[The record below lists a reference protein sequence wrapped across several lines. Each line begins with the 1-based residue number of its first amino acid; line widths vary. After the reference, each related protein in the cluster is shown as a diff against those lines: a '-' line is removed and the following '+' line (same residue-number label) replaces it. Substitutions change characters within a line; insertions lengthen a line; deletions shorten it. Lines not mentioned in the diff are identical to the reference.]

1 VHGPKQYHHAWNG
14 GERRHLYGPDGASGS
29 APVFLGELEDLSEE
43 KKERMRREAMREYR
57 EIERNLTPEE
67 RAKIEEVL
75 LRQKEHDRVARREK
89 REYERRVEKSG
100 LDGDSDG
107 PGLTARAL
115 EQIAAEVA
123 EQFATEK
130 KELKKQLQ
138 QEKKEWKKMLAANHP
153 KQKKPPKG

>member
-1 VHGPKQYHHAWNG
+1 
-14 GERRHLYGPDGASGS
+14 
-29 APVFLGELEDLSEE
+29 
-43 KKERMRREAMREYR
+43 M
-57 EIERNLTPEE
+57 
-67 RAKIEEVL
+67 
-75 LRQKEHDRVARREK
+75 
-89 REYERRVEKSG
+89 
-100 LDGDSDG
+100 DGDSDG